1 MFSCHNPDIKW
12 NVMDTV
18 LVMLG
23 ILATCLVCQ
32 CEDVCETITGA
43 NPRCLA

>member
-23 ILATCLVCQ
+23 ILATRLSM
-32 CEDVCETITGA
+32 
-43 NPRCLA
+43 